1 MSMFKNA
8 KIRSLL
14 VIATMLAIN
23 SLFAQKNEQVKVSYV
38 DELTNSNHP
47 QIGYWFITP
56 SSLIDNRYLVQLD
69 SIIQFSKF
77 DLVFLSARNGVNF
90 FDNKKMFPVFKAIVE
105 KAHQHHIKI
114 GLQFFE
120 DSKTPVA
127 IENTDRYIT
136 ELEFNLDENGVG
148 EGTGESKHVRGE
160 NLLIKS
166 ELLKAYA
173 FKKTGNGFFDK
184 ASLTDVTD
192 KCKWESPSKNKVTI
206 KLDGGQAL
214 KGYTVYVA
222 LQHFY
227 NFSTNLGAD
236 ASLRFTNAMA
246 AYKSIP
252 LDGICLD
259 EYANMRPIPKGD
271 LDKKKEVF
279 RERLYS
285 LPMAKKFKEYTGTD
299 LEKTLF
305 LMRYAP
311 TGEASV
317 RMKAINTYMDFM
329 RKGPL
334 FVEQNV
340 YDSTK
345 AMFGKKAFIAAH
357 DTYHNK
363 LTTDEIWATGI
374 NWWNIPRE
382 YGQTDELTPLPTQMG
397 IAFNYPENVLYNMF
411 YHKDINKLTEKALT
425 DLRYGIRTHYHA
437 FNDIRW
443 GISLEK
449 PEAIAAINPVE
460 NCARLLNRFN
470 PSLPEVKL
478 LVIFGIEALANWYP
492 NETNR
497 GLYDINDKLAI
508 EEKAVAI
515 WEAGY
520 ANALIPT
527 DLIEKNRLS
536 ILSDGKVKYNDHVFD
551 AVAFLNPQYSK
562 ETTLKFLEE
571 LVNKKGKL
579 LIEGT
584 ATNDFMGNDITNR
597 VATLRSKTV
606 ADSFIE
612 ANIPKLG
619 IAKNKVANGC
629 KNADGSFVFTDFN
642 SLKTKQLTNFSF
654 QTNGN
659 TFSGTYAGMLAI
671 QLDKGGVNLEKLA
684 ANGFSELKKNGETIL
699 ALEKPIDLI
708 ITKSKKGTSIEFVDK
723 AHSIKIT
730 QNRL

>member
-1 MSMFKNA
+1 MNMDKGK
-8 KIRSLL
+8 KIRLLLL
-14 VIATMLAIN
+14 VAMFFTTN
-23 SLFAQKNEQVKVSYV
+23 SLFAQKSEQVKLSYV
-38 DELTNSNHP
+38 DELANVNHP

-56 SSLIDNRYLVQLD
+56 SSLKENHYLVQLD
-69 SIIQFSKF
+69 SIINFSKF

-90 FDNKKMFPVFKAIVE
+90 FDTKKMLPIFKAIVE

-127 IENTDRYIT
+127 IDNTDRYIT
-136 ELEFNLDENGVG
+136 ELEFDLNDNGVG
-148 EGTGESKHVRGE
+148 EGAGESKHVRSE

-206 KLDGGQAL
+206 KLDGGLSL
-214 KGYTVYVA
+214 KGYAVYVA

-227 NFSTNLGAD
+227 NFSTNFGND
-236 ASLRFTNAMA
+236 ASLRFTNVMA
-246 AYKSIP
+246 AYKTIP

-259 EYANMRPIPKGD
+259 EYANMRPISKGD

-285 LPMAKKFKEYTGTD
+285 LPMAKKFKEHTGTD

-363 LTTDEIWATGI
+363 LTTDEIWSTGI

-382 YGQTDELTPLPTQMG
+382 YGQTDEHTPLPTQMG
-397 IAFNYPENVLYNMF
+397 IAFNYPNNVLYNMY

-449 PEAIAAINPVE
+449 TEALAAINPVE
-460 NCARLLNRFN
+460 NCARLLNHFN

-478 LVIFGIEALANWYP
+478 LVIFGMEAIANWYP
-492 NETNR
+492 NEAKR

-536 ILSDGKVKYNDHVFD
+536 VLPDGKVKYNGHVFD

-579 LIEGT
+579 LIEGS
-584 ATNDFMGNDITNR
+584 ATNDFMGNDITKR
-597 VATLRSKTV
+597 VANLRSKVV

-612 ANIPKLG
+612 ANMSKLG
-619 IAKNKVANGC
+619 IVKNKVFSGC
-629 KNADGSFVFTDFN
+629 KNTDGSLVFTDFN
-642 SLKTKQLTNFSF
+642 SLKTNQLTNFSF
-654 QTNGN
+654 QSNGN
-659 TFSGTYAGMLAI
+659 TFSGTYTGMIAI
-671 QLDKGGVNLEKLA
+671 QLDKSGANLEKLA
-684 ANGFSELKKNGETIL
+684 ANGFFELKKNGEAIL
-699 ALEKPIDLI
+699 TLEKPTDLFLS
-708 ITKSKKGTSIEFVDK
+708 KSKKGISIQLVDK
-723 AHSIKIT
+723 SHSIKVI